1 VVSVCGCV
9 RERWEGRGRMFKVA
23 GSRER
28 EKEDGGS
35 ETNLRGVERGR
46 DEGGSR
52 LPMLGAQSRLDDDW
66 AEGRW
71 TKTWGLTYHTAGGG
85 QNREWKNHDAQ
96 IVYIRIL

>member
-1 VVSVCGCV
+1 
-9 RERWEGRGRMFKVA
+9 MFKVA

-28 EKEDGGS
+28 EKEDGRS

-66 AEGRW
+66 TEGQW
-71 TKTWGLTYHTAGGG
+71 TETWGLTCHTAGGG